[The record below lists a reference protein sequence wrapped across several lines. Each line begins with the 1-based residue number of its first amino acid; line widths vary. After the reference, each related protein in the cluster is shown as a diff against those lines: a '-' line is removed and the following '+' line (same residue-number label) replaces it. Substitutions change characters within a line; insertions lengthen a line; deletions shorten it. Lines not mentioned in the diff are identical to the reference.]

1 MYCRM
6 LRYCLYRN
14 I

>member
-6 LRYCLYRN
+6 LMW
-14 I
+14 